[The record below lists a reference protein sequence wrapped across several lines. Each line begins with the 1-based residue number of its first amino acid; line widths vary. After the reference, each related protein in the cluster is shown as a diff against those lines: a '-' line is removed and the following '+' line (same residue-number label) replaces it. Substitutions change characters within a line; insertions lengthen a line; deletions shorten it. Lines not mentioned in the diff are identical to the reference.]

1 MGKRKGCFDC
11 SRRRIICDMTEPHCV
26 KCAKRGIVCSGMG
39 IRYRFSPG
47 IASRGRFKDRQI
59 PVLDAS
65 EARGSG
71 NREALSRRSG
81 SVSLV
86 NPNFVQKT
94 TRSPSTVQAKFA
106 SIGPVDHNVA
116 CHENDDERL
125 MYLQRLLPE
134 IQILDGRT
142 HMLFTH
148 FSAFVASALVP
159 LDSKFNGYRRILL
172 PLAHEDPEVRRAVCL
187 VSALHLS
194 SKVPELR
201 EAANAARLASIFGLK
216 RYVREHDRSE
226 VLSVSNW
233 AVIILLLAGEMIRG
247 GSDFSYLLKMLM
259 SLVEARGSH
268 DADSDVH
275 SFLIQETK
283 MIGLFGRPFLGESEG
298 IQALSRGVES
308 YRDFI
313 SHATRYDGNCSHQI
327 SVSLLIAAVS
337 FATDIYLRRALSQP
351 AFPSSTYDWAS
362 HYHYPSST
370 LPSSP
375 SISLQHLIS
384 LVSGIYAHTPGSHS
398 LVWVYFI
405 GAAESSTEE
414 DRNFFT
420 TKLEE
425 LYRTIGFEN
434 IMIGVGNLKEL
445 WASGERQG
453 KGGERIRWTERL
465 PRVESLV
472 M

>member
-1 MGKRKGCFDC
+1 
-11 SRRRIICDMTEPHCV
+11 MTEPHCV

-148 FSAFVASALVP
+148 CNFVDVAAQGSIKSLSAFVASALVP

-216 RYVREHDRSE
+216 RFVREHDRSE

-283 MIGLFGRPFLGESEG
+283 M
-298 IQALSRGVES
+298 
-308 YRDFI
+308 
-313 SHATRYDGNCSHQI
+313 
-327 SVSLLIAAVS
+327 
-337 FATDIYLRRALSQP
+337 
-351 AFPSSTYDWAS
+351 
-362 HYHYPSST
+362 
-370 LPSSP
+370 
-375 SISLQHLIS
+375 
-384 LVSGIYAHTPGSHS
+384 
-398 LVWVYFI
+398 
-405 GAAESSTEE
+405 
-414 DRNFFT
+414 
-420 TKLEE
+420 
-425 LYRTIGFEN
+425 
-434 IMIGVGNLKEL
+434 
-445 WASGERQG
+445 
-453 KGGERIRWTERL
+453 
-465 PRVESLV
+465 
-472 M
+472 